1 MYEKKTIQDFKALD
15 QQEPITT
22 YGEMENGK
30 SNINTSSIWTKLIQE
45 AGRWCK
51 DYASDILYD
60 YEKIAKK
67 VESASLQT
75 ESFLFGFREYGV
87 DHDNFIFS
95 RYSNQ
100 TVYGSAALEYR
111 AIWRLDITVEDAPL
125 SLQRKK
131 VTFSLYEVHR

>member
-15 QQEPITT
+15 PQEPITS

-30 SNINTSSIWTKLIQE
+30 TNINTSSIWTRLIQE

-51 DYASDILYD
+51 DYASDLLYD

-67 VESASLQT
+67 VETASLQT
-75 ESFLFGFREYGV
+75 ESYLFGFREYGV

-111 AIWRLDITVEDAPL
+111 AIWRLDITVEESTL
-125 SLQRKK
+125 NLQTKK